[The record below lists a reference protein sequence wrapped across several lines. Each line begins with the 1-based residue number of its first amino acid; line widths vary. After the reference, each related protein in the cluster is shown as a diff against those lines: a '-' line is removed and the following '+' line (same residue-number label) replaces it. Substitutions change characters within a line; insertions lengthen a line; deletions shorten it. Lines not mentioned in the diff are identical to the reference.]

1 MYVTVR
7 RSNKKFMTWLKA
19 LMTSSVIFFIV
30 LIKQREI
37 GERR

>member
-7 RSNKKFMTWLKA
+7 RSNKKFMTGLKV
-19 LMTSSVIFFIV
+19 LMISTVIFFIV